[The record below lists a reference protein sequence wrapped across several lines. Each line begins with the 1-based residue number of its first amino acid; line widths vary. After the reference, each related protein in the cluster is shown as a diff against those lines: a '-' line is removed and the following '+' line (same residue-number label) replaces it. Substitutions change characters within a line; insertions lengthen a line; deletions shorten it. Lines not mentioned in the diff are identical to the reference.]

1 MDDLV
6 RDLSHALRQLRRQPG
21 FAAVAVV
28 TLALGIGAATSIFSV
43 MSAVLLEPLPYEA
56 PDRVVAVWNTF
67 DEGKLDLSEQ
77 ELATYRA
84 EAKSLAGVR
93 AFLFG
98 DVNLTDEG
106 RPDRVRAAA
115 VEPGLLEILGVQP
128 ALGRDFAPE
137 DGVEG
142 AAGVAML
149 SHGLWL
155 RRFGADPGVVGRS
168 VRVDGEAATVVGVL
182 PEDFTMPLD
191 FTDPTVEIL
200 VPLAL
205 PPSPDPRNLHYLS
218 AVGRVAPG
226 ATLGGARS
234 ELALGARRMK
244 ERLGDRLPDPFSATA
259 VPLSEELSGPVR
271 SQLFMLFGAVGI
283 LVLVASANV
292 TNLQLA
298 RGHARRRELA
308 IRSSLGAGRGRLV
321 RQLLV
326 ESTTL
331 SVAGGVLGV
340 GLAAWGTRALLQLVP
355 SGLPRADA
363 VGMDLRVLGFALGI
377 SLLVGIVSGLAP
389 ALRLSERGPGEAL
402 RQEGGRAGSLGGRRG
417 HRFLRGLV
425 VAEIALTVV
434 LSVGSGLLLRSLVNL
449 NAESSGLA
457 HERALTFGVE
467 PPAAAYP
474 GKEETNRFFREL
486 RDSLAAL
493 PGVRAVGASTQ
504 LPLASDPPD
513 WGVRIRGRGP
523 DGLGEKGPAPDWH
536 ATVPGWFE
544 AMGIPVL
551 EGRTLEDRDVADGRP
566 VVVVSAEMA
575 RRHWPGASPVGGRIR
590 LTTDV
595 DTVWR
600 TVVGV
605 VGDVHYRSLDRE
617 PEPVM
622 YLPQGQ
628 FPATADFVVRTL
640 FVSVATDGDP
650 SGVAA
655 LVRRTVAGVDP
666 GVPLTDLRPFSEVRA
681 SSTAGRRFQMVVLT
695 IFAALAL
702 VLVVGGVYGVTAYV
716 VSRRRGEMGLRMAL
730 GATPAGVTRLVLGDG
745 ARTAAMGLGA
755 GVLGAAALVGIV
767 RSRLYG
773 VEPLD
778 PVTFVAVCALLGL
791 VTIGATWVPAR
802 AAASVDPMRVLER
815 E

>member
-1 MDDLV
+1 MDDLT

-43 MSAVLLEPLPYEA
+43 LSAVILKPLPYEE

-77 ELATYRA
+77 ELETYRA
-84 EAKSLAGVR
+84 AAATLAGMR
-93 AFLFG
+93 AFVFG
-98 DVNLTDEG
+98 DVNLTDGG

-115 VEPGLLEILGVQP
+115 VEPGLLEVLGARP
-128 ALGRDFAPE
+128 ALGRGFAPE
-137 DGVEG
+137 EGVEG
-142 AAGVAML
+142 AEAVAL
-149 SHGLWL
+149 LGHGLWR
-155 RRFGADPGVVGRS
+155 RRFGADRGVVGRTL
-168 VRVDGEAATVVGVL
+168 RVDGEPYTVVGVL
-182 PEDFTMPLD
+182 PEDFRMPLD
-191 FTDPTVEIL
+191 FTDPAAEVL

-205 PPSPDPRNLHYLS
+205 SPRPDPRNLHYLS
-218 AVGRVAPG
+218 AVGRLAPG
-226 ATLGGARS
+226 ATLGQARA

-244 ERLGDRLPDPFSATA
+244 ERLGDRLPERFSATA
-259 VPLSEELSGPVR
+259 VPIREELTGPVR
-271 SQLFMLFGAVGI
+271 SELYLLLGAVGI
-283 LVLVASANV
+283 LLLVACVNV

-308 IRSSLGAGRGRLV
+308 VRSSLGADRGRLI

-326 ESTTL
+326 ESAAL

-340 GLAAWGTRALLQLVP
+340 GIAAWGTRALLELVP
-355 SGLPRADA
+355 AGLPRADA
-363 VGMDLRVLGFALGI
+363 VGVDLGVLGFALGV
-377 SLLVGIVSGLAP
+377 SLLTGVLSGLAP
-389 ALRLSERGPGEAL
+389 ALRLSEGGPGEAL
-402 RQEGGRAGSLGGRRG
+402 REEGGRSSALGGPRG
-417 HRFLRGLV
+417 HRFLRGLL
-425 VAEIALTVV
+425 VAEVALTVV
-434 LSVGSGLLLRSLVNL
+434 LTVGAGLLVRSLANL
-449 NAESSGLA
+449 DAASSGLVR
-457 HERALTFGVE
+457 ERSLTFGVE
-467 PPAAAYP
+467 PPAASYP
-474 GKEETNRFFREL
+474 GKAETDRFFREL
-486 RDSLAAL
+486 RDSLEAL
-493 PGVRAVGASTQ
+493 PGVLAVGASSQ

-536 ATVPGWFE
+536 ATVPGWFA
-544 AMGIPVL
+544 AMGVPIL
-551 EGRTLEDRDVADGRP
+551 EGRGLEDRDLVDGRP
-566 VVVVSAEMA
+566 VVVISAEMA
-575 RRHWPGASPVGGRIR
+575 RRHWPETSPLGARIR

-605 VGDVHYRSLDRE
+605 AGDVHYRSLDRE

-628 FPATADFVVRTL
+628 FPATADFVVRSLVVT
-640 FVSVATDGDP
+640 VATEGDP
-650 SGVAA
+650 SELAA
-655 LVRRTVAGVDP
+655 LVRRTAASVDP
-666 GVPLTDLRPFSEVRA
+666 DLPLTDLRSFSEVRA
-681 SSTAGRRFQMVVLT
+681 ASTAGRRFQMVVLA
-695 IFAALAL
+695 IFAAIAL

-730 GATPAGVTRLVLGDG
+730 GATPAAVVRLVLGDG
-745 ARTAAMGLGA
+745 VRTTALGLGI
-755 GVLGAAALVGIV
+755 GVAGAAAIVGLV

-778 PVTFVAVCALLGL
+778 PITFAAVCALLGL
-791 VTIGATWVPAR
+791 VTIGATWIPAR
-802 AAASVDPMRVLER
+802 AAASVDPMKVLER